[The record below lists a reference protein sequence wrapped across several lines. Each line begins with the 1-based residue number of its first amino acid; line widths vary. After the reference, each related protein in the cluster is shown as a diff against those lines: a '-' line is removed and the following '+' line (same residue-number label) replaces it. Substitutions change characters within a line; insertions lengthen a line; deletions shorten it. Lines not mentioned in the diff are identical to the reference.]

1 MSCLQS
7 QCSGHYEETTA
18 KLNFYKNLYSKGN
31 VRRIFAQEHRGL
43 LEREAREELE
53 RRFISSQHRSN
64 PNLLSATST
73 LEMDL
78 VRQFCGAFFSRMS
91 FGRSLQEAVAGVPP
105 VARQSGLEGFPH
117 RAIAEGEAIE

>member
-31 VRRIFAQEHRGL
+31 VRRIFAQEHTGL

-91 FGRSLQEAVAGVPP
+91 FGRSLQEAVA
-105 VARQSGLEGFPH
+105 RQSGLEGFPH